1 MAEFHRPLHRRIA
14 DILSRMDGGFL
25 AQAGCYFGGGTQLA
39 MAHGEYRESR
49 DIDFLVSSTQGLR
62 MLRETV
68 GERSLGRIFKGRILL
83 EREVRA
89 ERDAI
94 RTFIKEG
101 ESAAPIK
108 FEILVEARIGLKGS
122 VDPGLGV
129 PVLDLRYAI
138 AEKLLANADRGTAK
152 EHRARD
158 VIDLAFLSLQADDG
172 EFQAGCKIAEVPYG
186 KVVLRELD
194 EVVRM
199 LTLDTKYRALCVA
212 DLLIEDPKALRR
224 GLDKLQSL
232 KRAAR
237 RRATSPKRA
246 RP

>member
-89 ERDAI
+89 ESDDI
-94 RTFIKEG
+94 RTFITEG
-101 ESAAPIK
+101 ESA
-108 FEILVEARIGLKGS
+108 
-122 VDPGLGV
+122 
-129 PVLDLRYAI
+129 
-138 AEKLLANADRGTAK
+138 
-152 EHRARD
+152 
-158 VIDLAFLSLQADDG
+158 
-172 EFQAGCKIAEVPYG
+172 
-186 KVVLRELD
+186 
-194 EVVRM
+194 
-199 LTLDTKYRALCVA
+199 
-212 DLLIEDPKALRR
+212 
-224 GLDKLQSL
+224 
-232 KRAAR
+232 
-237 RRATSPKRA
+237 
-246 RP
+246 